1 MDRNLH
7 QITGNDRLS
16 KYVDSDYLGSGQLD
30 LDQDYILTIDK
41 LWQGKISTGGKA
53 EQQIVI
59 SFKERTVNGVDAK
72 PMILNAT
79 NRRTLKTLFGSDS
92 AATLEGKRI
101 IIYVETG
108 VRDPRTGGTTEGL
121 RIRCRRPPEPAAQV
135 IKCADC
141 GENITDDNGIS
152 AANVAAATKR
162 RYGVAVCAECSRKR
176 RTIAEQAA
184 QGAAEQAAQSAT
196 APAEPTELKQDAL
209 QYGA

>member
-7 QITGNDRLS
+7 QITGADRLS
-16 KYVDSDYLGSGQLD
+16 KYVDSEYLGSGQLD

-59 SFKERTVNGVDAK
+59 SFKERTVNGVEVK

-92 AATLEGKRI
+92 ATALEGKRI

-121 RIRCRRPPEPAAQV
+121 RIRARRPPEIADKV
-135 IKCADC
+135 YKCAEC
-141 GENITDDNGIS
+141 GGTITDCQGIS
-152 AANVAAATKR
+152 AANVAATTNR
-162 RYGVAVCAECSRKR
+162 RYGVTLCAECSKKRKE
-176 RTIAEQAA
+176 AEAKPVEAA
-184 QGAAEQAAQSAT
+184 PGENGEEK
-196 APAEPTELKQDAL
+196 PEEENDE
-209 QYGA
+209 